1 MHIQNPTTL
10 IREVDDMLRRHA
22 LILLNCLNFLL
33 LLTLSLTLKLVLVE
47 DFQTSEKI
55 FLLSIDFFS
64 SFFLPLEI
72 FSR

>member
-22 LILLNCLNFLL
+22 LILLNCLNFPL